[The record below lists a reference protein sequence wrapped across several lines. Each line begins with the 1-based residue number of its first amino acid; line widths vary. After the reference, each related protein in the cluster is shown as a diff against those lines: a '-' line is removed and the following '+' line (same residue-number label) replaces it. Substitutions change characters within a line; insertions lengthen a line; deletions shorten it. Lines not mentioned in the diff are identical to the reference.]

1 MLNAEYL
8 LVFEA
13 ELVAVQAGKK
23 RHILL
28 FVFLFFLGH
37 WAPLWEAAV
46 VVLIPARS
54 SALHVWNTP
63 GAAQSSQME
72 TLTLQ
77 KQTKLLFE
85 KSHLSWCFV
94 HLQAFIDQSRHLAL
108 HALLLSANQKPATI
122 KKKKRSNQLELW
134 AVTPALFHSR
144 HFEAQVSLITLMTKC
159 VVVSQRARY
168 YDPETEAAKWNTVIL
183 SFTPVAKCLLLQA

>member
-1 MLNAEYL
+1 MLNVEYL

-28 FVFLFFLGH
+28 FVFLLFLGH
-37 WAPLWEAAV
+37 WTPLWEATV
-46 VVLIPARS
+46 IVLISARS

-63 GAAQSSQME
+63 GAARSSQRE
-72 TLTLQ
+72 TLTFQ

-85 KSHLSWCFV
+85 KTHLSWRFV

-108 HALLLSANQKPATI
+108 HALLLSANQKPATE
-122 KKKKRSNQLELW
+122 KRSNQLELW

-144 HFEAQVSLITLMTKC
+144 HSDAQVSLITLMTKC
-159 VVVSQRARY
+159 VAVSQHAHY
-168 YDPETEAAKWNTVIL
+168 HDPETEAAKWNAVISSL
-183 SFTPVAKCLLLQA
+183 HLWQNVSFCKHSF